1 MKLDKL
7 KNKRVLVV
15 GLGVTGES
23 VVRYLYK
30 HAVSFDVVDEKT
42 QPSDDLL
49 RLMPQATVH
58 KQLNADICNSYE
70 VIVLSPGIPRAL
82 PAIQAAIENGA
93 QVIGDIELFADAI
106 GDTPVIAVTG
116 SNGKSTVVSW
126 VAHVLHSCG
135 KQARL
140 CGNIG
145 LPALD
150 SIDDNAQLYVLELS
164 SYQLESTHSL
174 KALSAT
180 VLNVSDDHMDRYDS
194 IEHYAQ
200 VKRHVY
206 QGCEYAVINRD
217 DKRTWTSLPT
227 ECVRTF
233 SLQDKPLQNKPV
245 QTQSVQTRIDADYHL
260 QQAAN
265 DGWLCRGEQ
274 KLMQCSQL
282 PLPGDHNV
290 ANALAVL
297 ALLEP
302 INLDLAVMLQGLG
315 EFKGLEHRTEYVA
328 QINDVR
334 WYNDSKGTNIDA
346 CKKAVQ
352 AMNAPVV
359 LIAGGMGKGADFNE
373 LRDVVEQ
380 RVKALV
386 LIGEDAEKIKSALL
400 GAAPIVM
407 ASDLNDAVNQCDALA
422 ERGDVVLLSP
432 ACSSFDMFANFAERG
447 RQFKQAVEAI
457 AA

>member
-7 KNKRVLVV
+7 KNKRVLVA

-23 VVRYLYK
+23 VVRYLHK

-49 RLMPQATVH
+49 ALMPEATVH

-70 VIVLSPGIPRAL
+70 IIVLSPGIPRAL
-82 PAIQAAIENGA
+82 PAIQAAFENGT
-93 QVIGDIELFADAI
+93 QIIGDIELFADAI

-135 KQARL
+135 MQARL

-194 IEHYAQ
+194 IEHYAR

-206 QGCEYAVINRD
+206 QGCEYAVINHD
-217 DKRTWTSLPT
+217 DKRTWTSLPA
-227 ECVRTF
+227 ERVRTF
-233 SLQDKPLQNKPV
+233 SLQNKPV

-302 INLDLAVMLQGLG
+302 INLDLPVVLQGLG

-373 LRDVVEQ
+373 LRYVVEQ
-380 RVKALV
+380 CVKALV

-407 ASDLNDAVNQCDALA
+407 ASDLNDAVNQCAALA

-447 RQFKQAVEAI
+447 KQFKQAVEAI